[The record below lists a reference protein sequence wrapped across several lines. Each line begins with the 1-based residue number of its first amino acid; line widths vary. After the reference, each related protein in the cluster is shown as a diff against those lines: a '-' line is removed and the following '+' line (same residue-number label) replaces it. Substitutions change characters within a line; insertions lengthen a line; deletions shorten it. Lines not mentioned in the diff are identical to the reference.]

1 MQRQWDGKTR
11 GGKAGYSIFIKVL
24 RTLGLGPAY
33 ALLCLVVPY
42 FTIAA
47 PAQTRSV
54 WRYSRRILK
63 LGRWRSFL
71 FLFQSYFAFGKA
83 IIDRVAVNCGFE
95 DAFSYEFENHQAMLC
110 HLSEGCGVVMIGAHT
125 GSWQMGFPFA
135 DSYGAKVNVVMF
147 DNEVK
152 EVKKVLEGQ
161 TRDRGIK
168 VIPVAEGDISS
179 IFAIRDALSRG
190 EVVSFQGDR
199 YMEGNRVLEA
209 EFLGHKAFFPAGP
222 FIIASKLQ
230 VKVVFYFAMRE
241 KGRRYRFIFREA
253 TAGAGPQALLDE
265 YVAALDDVLSRYPQQ
280 WFNYYDFWNLG

>member
-1 MQRQWDGKTR
+1 MGRKDPWRQGRIFHIHQSSQNFGAWSCLCPSLSCG
-11 GGKAGYSIFIKVL
+11 SIFHNCGPGPDPQRVEVL
-24 RTLGLGPAY
+24 AKDSEAG
-33 ALLCLVVPY
+33 ALAFFPFPVPVL
-42 FTIAA
+42 F
-47 PAQTRSV
+47 
-54 WRYSRRILK
+54 RIRE
-63 LGRWRSFL
+63 G
-71 FLFQSYFAFGKA
+71 
-83 IIDRVAVNCGFE
+83 VAVNCGFE
-95 DAFSYEFENHQAMLC
+95 DAFSYEFENHQAMLG

-147 DNEVK
+147 DNEV
-152 EVKKVLEGQ
+152 EGVKKVLESQ
-161 TRDRGIK
+161 TRDSGIK

-199 YMEGNRVLEA
+199 FMEGNRVLEA
-209 EFLGHKAFFPAGP
+209 ELLGHKAFFPAGP
-222 FIIASKLQ
+222 FIISSKLR

-253 TAGAGPQALLDE
+253 TAGAGPQAVLNE